1 MGVFSPCVKG
11 RGQMKNVGD
20 EQNQCNIKATRVPNV
35 SGGLGARRATRRSR
49 PLSRRRRRGA
59 PRGSYRLEALARGAA
74 AAARGGPCDVAWT
87 GSPGARDRERATPPG
102 LRGAGE

>member
-49 PLSRRRRRGA
+49 PYRGGAAAARRA
-59 PRGSYRLEALARGAA
+59 VATVLEALARGAA